1 MILFHHQHQITIM
14 SYVDGNVVK
23 EVQIDGVALLKIVK
37 HCHECLPTMVTG
49 SLLGLDVNNTL
60 EVSFAYPFPSA
71 KSDLGDA
78 DAKAA
83 FDGQEYQI
91 EIMKLLRDVNIDNN
105 CVGWYQSMYL
115 GTMMT
120 AEVVAHQYNYQISEE
135 LSDNSIFIA
144 YDAVQSANGQ
154 LVLKAFRL
162 SAEFIEAK
170 KNKANKFIKPANILE
185 ELPVRIKN
193 GGLVSAFL
201 RDLQDSSVAS
211 AAETAR
217 SPYAQATALSRCQFS
232 SLSMDNSEV
241 YLERQLDLMRLRMDD
256 LVDSQQQ
263 FQQHAKHSVKPRLE
277 HVRFLTNRA
286 QDNAVRRENGE
297 EELPMSTEPVL
308 NSNGVVVTEGLKPL
322 PEAPGR
328 AETLLTLQQLSNYC
342 NQINS
347 QVQNNY
353 KNLYIASQVC
363 GTGSA

>member
-1 MILFHHQHQITIM
+1 
-14 SYVDGNVVK
+14 
-23 EVQIDGVALLKIVK
+23 LKMVK

-60 EVSFAYPFPSA
+60 EVTYAYPFPSA

-78 DAKAA
+78 EAKAA

-91 EIMKLLRDVNIDNN
+91 EMMKLLRDVNIENN

-135 LSDNSIFIA
+135 LSDNSILIA

-170 KNKANKFIKPANILE
+170 KNKVNKFIKPANILE

-193 GGLVSAFL
+193 GGLISAFL
-201 RDLQDSSVAS
+201 RDLNDSAAAG
-211 AAETAR
+211 AAETAH
-217 SPYAQATALSRCQFS
+217 SPYATAVALNDCKFS
-232 SLSMDNSEV
+232 SLSMDNSEL
-241 YLERQLDLMRLRMDD
+241 YLERQLDLMRLRMED
-256 LVDSQQQ
+256 LVDAQQQ
-263 FQQHAKHSVKPRLE
+263 FQQHAKHSVKPRLD
-277 HVRFLTNRA
+277 HVRFLTKRA
-286 QDNAVRRENGE
+286 QDNAIKRENGE
-297 EELPMSTEPVL
+297 DELPMTTAPIVSP
-308 NSNGVVVTEGLKPL
+308 SGVVVADGLKPL

-342 NQINS
+342 NQINA

-363 GTGSA
+363 GTAGNA

>member
-1 MILFHHQHQITIM
+1 M
-14 SYVDGNVVK
+14 SADGNVVR
-23 EVQIDGVALLKIVK
+23 EVQIDGVALLKMVK

-60 EVSFAYPFPSA
+60 EVSYAYPFPSA

-78 DAKAA
+78 EAKAA

-91 EIMKLLRDVNIDNN
+91 EMMKLLRDVNIDNN

-135 LSDNSIFIA
+135 LSDNSILIA

-162 SAEFIEAK
+162 SAEYIEAK
-170 KNKANKFIKPANILE
+170 KNKVNKFIKPSNILE

-193 GGLVSAFL
+193 GGLISAFL
-201 RDLQDSSVAS
+201 RELHDSSVAGTAE
-211 AAETAR
+211 AAH
-217 SPYAQATALSRCQFS
+217 SPYAQATELNRCQFAP
-232 SLSMDNSEV
+232 LSMDNSEL

-256 LVDSQQQ
+256 LVDAQQQ
-263 FQQHAKHSVKPRLE
+263 FQQHAKHSVKPRLD
-277 HVRFLTNRA
+277 HVRFLSKRA
-286 QDNAVRRENGE
+286 QDNVIKKENGE
-297 EELPMSTEPVL
+297 DELPMNTAPVL
-308 NSNGVVVTEGLKPL
+308 ASSGAVLVEGLKPL

-328 AETLLTLQQLSNYC
+328 AETLLTLKQLTNYC
-342 NQINS
+342 NQINA

-363 GTGSA
+363 GTAGNA